1 MRDAEALGGRFTGAR
16 IIAQPPF
23 EDKTYA
29 RAPVYSTTRRTT
41 HLEVE
46 R

>member
-1 MRDAEALGGRFTGAR
+1 VRDAEALGGRFTGAG

-29 RAPVYSTTRRTT
+29 RARLLDDAQDDALS
-41 HLEVE
+41 
-46 R
+46 